1 MRMGVLAS
9 SGWLALAA
17 LLWQHHGFLWAFAA
31 VLLWV
36 ALLRLFQQAV
46 IAHAKALA
54 GRHE

>member
-1 MRMGVLAS
+1 MGVLAS

-36 ALLRLFQQAV
+36 WLLRLFQQAV
-46 IAHAKALA
+46 VAHAQSLA
-54 GRHE
+54 KRDE